1 MSLQKYFI
9 RRAFLSKTKPKGF
22 SNVANP
28 KPALNLNEHINDVVV
43 ESQSYSVTLDT
54 TGPVSVTSGTTTTV
68 NGGTGAQIIAT
79 TGELDLT
86 STAANVDINAATGI
100 TMDTAAGDIEI
111 TAATGNLYVTA
122 SGATKSIGLYTD
134 FNTLFMGP
142 NNAFLAAAG
151 PLSLETGAGN
161 DIFLNPGVGGKVRMV
176 NVPTY
181 ADDAAAGVG
190 GLTIGMVYKQATGEL
205 MIKL

>member
-68 NGGTGAQIIAT
+68 NGGTGAQVIAT

-86 STAANVDINAATGI
+86 ATAANVAINAATTVTVDSGTTTTI
-100 TMDTAAGDIEI
+100 TAGNLLSLN
-111 TAATGNLYVTA
+111 AATGSANLTA
-122 SGATKSIGLYTD
+122 PTGNVALVPGLNLI
-134 FNTLFMGP
+134 FI
-142 NNAFLAAAG
+142 
-151 PLSLETGAGN
+151 LSA
-161 DIFLNPGVGGKVRMV
+161 I
-176 NVPTY
+176 PTY
-181 ADDAAAGVG
+181 ADDTAAGVG
-190 GLTIGMVYKQATGEL
+190 ELTAGMVYKQATGEL